1 MFKRIRNRLKSKSK
15 TNDEKKVK
23 DNKVED
29 VTNENNVA
37 PRKFI
42 IHIEQIFRSS
52 NIYDML
58 LFLSL
63 HLLTL
68 LNTVFRIM
76 PFASSHSQRFDAIDE
91 LQVSTF
97 SDMNTSLM
105 NPYSDPLQA
114 SMHYANV
121 SEIFI
126 SCSKRLHH

>member
-1 MFKRIRNRLKSKSK
+1 M
-15 TNDEKKVK
+15 
-23 DNKVED
+23 
-29 VTNENNVA
+29 
-37 PRKFI
+37 
-42 IHIEQIFRSS
+42 
-52 NIYDML
+52 
-58 LFLSL
+58 
-63 HLLTL
+63 
-68 LNTVFRIM
+68 
-76 PFASSHSQRFDAIDE
+76 HSQHFDAIDE